1 MTIRMTTECALEINA
16 YPHKVNERHPTSH
29 SEAAVHCL
37 ERGGIMPAPGC
48 TRALAETE
56 AEVWRLRRREDF
68 FAETNIR
75 AREGRADCSA
85 LPKNY
90 SPHLQ
95 RSDVMGMRAQALIYA
110 CKNASFTLI
119 RRERGQ
125 LWPCGMTPAPGF
137 GFWRSAIPPRIP
149 AIVSF
154 FESRV
159 LNHFLRFAVI
169 PNEV

>member
-1 MTIRMTTECALEINA
+1 MTIRRTTECALEINA

-37 ERGGIMPAPGC
+37 ERGGMPAPGC

-125 LWPCGMTPAPGF
+125 LWPCGMTPAPDISWVKLSLFLDQVKQAVAWCDVVGLSFRHF
-137 GFWRSAIPPRIP
+137 GTTNFD
-149 AIVSF
+149 
-154 FESRV
+154 
-159 LNHFLRFAVI
+159 
-169 PNEV
+169 

>member
-1 MTIRMTTECALEINA
+1 MTIRRTTECALEINA

-37 ERGGIMPAPGC
+37 ERGGMPAPGC

-137 GFWRSAIPPRIP
+137 GFWRSAIPPPIP
-149 AIVSF
+149 AIAP
-154 FESRV
+154 
-159 LNHFLRFAVI
+159 LCRFSKAGF
-169 PNEV
+169 